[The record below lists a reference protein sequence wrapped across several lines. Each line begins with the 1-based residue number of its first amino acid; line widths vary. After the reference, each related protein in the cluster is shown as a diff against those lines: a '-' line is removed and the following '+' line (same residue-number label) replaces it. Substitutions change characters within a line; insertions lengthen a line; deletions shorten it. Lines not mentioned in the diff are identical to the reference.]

1 MSSNPFALL
10 DNEDAAP
17 VTAGVQKEKKKVK
30 AAAVKPALSGFPGEQ
45 PAGAK
50 AKAKPAADKHSA
62 RVPDRQ
68 KDTHATPGGARGGR
82 SGRGGARGG
91 RGGRA
96 GAEDGSVRQFD
107 RRGAPQRH
115 APQHAQKGGAA
126 LGPEGGAA
134 APVVQGET
142 VADAVE
148 VPAAEV
154 EAVEEVSG
162 TGAASGRWSM
172 RRNVVCGSAASSK
185 ASLS

>member
-1 MSSNPFALL
+1 M
-10 DNEDAAP
+10 
-17 VTAGVQKEKKKVK
+17 
-30 AAAVKPALSGFPGEQ
+30 
-45 PAGAK
+45 
-50 AKAKPAADKHSA
+50 
-62 RVPDRQ
+62 
-68 KDTHATPGGARGGR
+68 
-82 SGRGGARGG
+82 
-91 RGGRA
+91 
-96 GAEDGSVRQFD
+96 RQFD

-172 RRNVVCGSAASSK
+172 RRNVVCGSAAGSK

>member
-10 DNEDAAP
+10 ANDAAAP
-17 VTAGVQKEKKKVK
+17 VGAGAPKERKIK
-30 AAAVKPALSGFPGEQ
+30 AAAVKAPLSGFPGEQ

-68 KDTHATPGGARGGR
+68 KDTH
-82 SGRGGARGG
+82 RGG
-91 RGGRA
+91 RGGGSRGGRGGHRA
-96 GAEDGSVRQFD
+96 GAEEGSVRQFD

-134 APVVQGET
+134 AAVVQGES

-148 VPAAEV
+148 VPAATEA
-154 EAVEEVSG
+154 EAVEEVSAI
-162 TGAASGRWSM
+162 GAGSTPT
-172 RRNVVCGSAASSK
+172 RRDVMCGSGVSSE
-185 ASLS
+185 ASLSVLLC